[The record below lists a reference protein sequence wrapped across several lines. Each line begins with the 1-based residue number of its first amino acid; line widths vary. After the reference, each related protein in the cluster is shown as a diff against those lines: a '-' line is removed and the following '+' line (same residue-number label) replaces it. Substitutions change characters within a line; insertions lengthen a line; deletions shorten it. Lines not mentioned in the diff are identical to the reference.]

1 MAPLVEGLD
10 DENIDEDDR
19 MEEHE
24 EQTGD
29 ETENML
35 DEEEEEEDECRVCR
49 GPAED
54 GRPLLQPCKCSGS
67 MGMVHQEC
75 LISWLEVTRGDG
87 RCEICKTKFCFD
99 PQYAENTPDRL
110 PAHEVILGLSSRFLA
125 KWLPL
130 ALRICF
136 AIFLWLVVAPYLT
149 NCLYLGW
156 IIRPSSILTRQ
167 ETILSDIVSGA
178 VMGATIII
186 SFLSLMSF
194 ADFLRV
200 FWQQQPGAQQPEG
213 DEQQQEGREN
223 GADEENNEDEADG
236 NASDDRIIEFIES
249 NKKTINA
256 ETTLK
261 VDITTEIDNTTI
273 RDPSA
278 VEQNDYETQIRN
290 TDQGGGIA
298 AGFNQNGERLR
309 NSTGKEGD
317 LDNLIA
323 ADFDQIGERLRNSAT
338 ELRNLAMEREARQ
351 QNDLGERDLAGGDH
365 NQADRGID
373 HVAPLADD
381 NDDIRRRDIDDAE
394 EFDYESDDGE
404 MDDNADDDGEAWMD
418 NDDDDN
424 NEDDA
429 LPPFQPPGAGPI
441 GDGVA
446 FDPMDPVLQDDQVD
460 MEINV
465 ALDELL
471 GLRGPIST
479 LVRNLLWLLAFNAT
493 YLGIFGFIPKTV
505 GSVMYS
511 SIINTTL
518 CDNVL
523 KSIPYVSSEDNNRTT
538 VISLLSSLEEESVN
552 SNTTFKLS
560 DFATVTLGYLSMAC
574 FIVLSRYMM
583 IAVQKAGKTFGNES
597 TNTFQNLNDPPDFRR
612 ARRMQNMMEGRLGE
626 AMNDLNDEDALGG
639 IGDSIETVLDAT
651 VAIIKVCVL
660 LFMKMFLL
668 PLSLGL
674 WLDAST
680 VRLFGHDVAGRL
692 AFAGGDLFS
701 FILLH
706 WVAGITFMLLVT
718 VFLLQLR
725 EVAHPEILARLI
737 RPQEP
742 QPDLLGNLLHETVLT
757 HMKRMLLSLAIYAPL
772 LTLHVT
778 LPVMIF
784 HSSGLDSSFTF
795 YQLNFYHLL
804 TPKLQIP
811 LELITFHLSML
822 ALLERHKNT
831 IGGLQHC
838 WMKFM
843 CRRMGLTE
851 HILPRIVKTFELVG
865 TKHVFTS
872 NNQLGGFKVDQ
883 FFSTLAMKE
892 NDIDQFVMS
901 NIDRTDNSIPQSS
914 STVLGEQQLNGE
926 RVLSIGVRSI
936 SLPVDEGAENKIIRI
951 PTKIGRY
958 RLRIEEDLLATQTV
972 EETKISF
979 YREIQGDE
987 IKRPPEGWDDLGAGG
1002 AFVQGRWAWA
1012 KEQKSLI
1019 EASVAER
1026 AHFRSSSKER
1036 RSMSLIAKVVILI
1049 ILSWFAVIFT
1059 GLAILSFPLAV
1070 GRSFYH
1076 LLRIPP
1082 QYIHDPLAFCI
1093 GAGFFFPSVSFLT
1106 RSINAVDGSLYHR
1119 CRQWLGRFR
1128 RPPGRKM
1135 SVVLESFLLWIAV
1148 APLVLGLSYEFV
1160 AVKSPKWFLGEEF
1173 FLDWKTCAIS
1183 WFMGTVV
1190 LNTWSIL
1197 LYYKFFT
1204 RQFWSNVGNGILEPP
1219 LNEDG
1224 NPNPNGRNNDRED
1237 ANAEIGLTWQ
1247 GKQGRV
1253 ARFFKIW
1260 RAVLLDWEWD
1270 AVDRTILIDEFA
1282 RPTMKEIASA
1292 LVGSSL
1298 SYQLVGYAFIMMFR
1312 LNQGGFIL
1320 PLLGFV
1326 ELGIFRK
1333 FLFRFCMVVHILFQ
1347 IGSRSSSSFDRWF
1360 EAAHEAARDDRYL
1373 IGELL
1378 MNYNPEVQAH

>member
-1 MAPLVEGLD
+1 MEPLVEAFD
-10 DENIDEDDR
+10 DNSIDEDSR
-19 MEEHE
+19 MEELE
-24 EQTGD
+24 ESIGD
-29 ETENML
+29 ETENLL

-49 GPAED
+49 GPAEE
-54 GRPLLQPCKCSGS
+54 GRLLLQPCKCSGS
-67 MGMVHQEC
+67 MGLVHQEC

-110 PAHEVILGLSSRFLA
+110 PAQEVILGLSSRFLA

-136 AIFLWLVVAPYLT
+136 ASFLWLVVAPYLT

-156 IIRPSSILTRQ
+156 IIRPSSILARQ
-167 ETILSDIVSGA
+167 EMILSDIVSGA
-178 VMGATIII
+178 VIGTTIIL

-200 FWQQQPGAQQPEG
+200 LWQQPPGAQQPEG
-213 DEQQQEGREN
+213 EEQQEEGREN
-223 GADEENNEDEADG
+223 DGADGENNNEEDG
-236 NASDDRIIEFIES
+236 NATDDRIIELILERM
-249 NKKTINA
+249 NNKTISA
-256 ETTLK
+256 EIALRDDSATT
-261 VDITTEIDNTTI
+261 IDNT
-273 RDPSA
+273 RDIS
-278 VEQNDYETQIRN
+278 VVQRKDFETQLHN
-290 TDQGGGIA
+290 TDQGACIGDEEDLDNCVA
-298 AGFNQNGERLR
+298 AGSDLIGKRLR
-309 NSTGKEGD
+309 NR
-317 LDNLIA
+317 A
-323 ADFDQIGERLRNSAT
+323 A
-338 ELRNLAMEREARQ
+338 ELRSLAMEREARRQ
-351 QNDLGERDLAGGDH
+351 DDNDERVLADGDDD
-365 NQADRGID
+365 QVDRVID
-373 HVAPLADD
+373 QFAPLANDIVGIPRRFIGD
-381 NDDIRRRDIDDAE
+381 LDEFNDD
-394 EFDYESDDGE
+394 SDDE
-404 MDDNADDDGEAWMD
+404 EVDENADDDEEAWMD
-418 NDDDDN
+418 DDDN
-424 NEDDA
+424 DEDDA
-429 LPPFQPPGAGPI
+429 PLPFQPPGAGHM
-441 GDGVA
+441 DGL
-446 FDPMDPVLQDDQVD
+446 MDPILQDDQVD

-505 GSVMYS
+505 GSMIYS
-511 SIINTTL
+511 SVFNTTL

-523 KSIPYVSSEDNNRTT
+523 KSIPFVSSEDKNRIT
-538 VISLLSSLEEESVN
+538 VISLLSSLEEESAN
-552 SNTTFKLS
+552 QNTAFKLS
-560 DFATVTLGYLSMAC
+560 DFATVTLGYLSVAC
-574 FIVLSRYMM
+574 FIVLSRYAM
-583 IAVQKAGKTFGNES
+583 IAVQKAGKAFENDLPIAG
-597 TNTFQNLNDPPDFRR
+597 QNLNEAPELPR
-612 ARRMQNMMEGRLGE
+612 AQRIQNMMGGLGE
-626 AMNDLNDEDALGG
+626 GMNDLNDEDALGG
-639 IGDSIETVLDAT
+639 IGNSIETVLDAT

-680 VRLFGHDVAGRL
+680 VRLFGQDIAGRL
-692 AFAGGDLFS
+692 EFAGGDLFS

-725 EVAHPEILARLI
+725 EVAHPDVLARLI

-742 QPDLLGNLLHETVLT
+742 QPDLLGNLMHETVLT

-778 LPVMIF
+778 LPVMLF
-784 HSSGLDSSFTF
+784 HASGLDSIFTF
-795 YQLNFYHLL
+795 FQLNFYHML
-804 TPKLQIP
+804 TPQLQIP
-811 LELITFHLSML
+811 LELIIFHLSML

-843 CRRMGLTE
+843 CRVMGLTE
-851 HILPRIVKTFELVG
+851 HILPRCVKGFELIG
-865 TKHVFTS
+865 TKPVFVS
-872 NNQLGGFKVDQ
+872 DDELGDLKVDP
-883 FFSTLAMKE
+883 FFPTLATKE
-892 NDIDQFVMS
+892 KDIDQFVLL
-901 NIDRTDNSIPQSS
+901 NIDRVEESITQRS
-914 STVLGEQQLNGE
+914 STILGEQRLNGE

-936 SLPVDEGAENKIIRI
+936 SLPANEGAENTILRV

-958 RLRIEEDLLATQTV
+958 RLCTEEHLLATQV
-972 EETKISF
+972 AEETKILF

-1012 KEQKSLI
+1012 EEQKSLG

-1026 AHFRSSSKER
+1026 TPFRPSSKER
-1036 RSMSLIAKVVILI
+1036 RPMNLIAKVTILI

-1070 GRSFYH
+1070 GRSFCH

-1082 QYIHDPLAFCI
+1082 KYIHDPLAFCI
-1093 GAGFFFPSVSFLT
+1093 GAGLFFPTVSLLI
-1106 RSINAVDGSLYHR
+1106 RSMNAVDGSLHHR
-1119 CRQWLGRFR
+1119 CRRWLGRFR
-1128 RPPGRKM
+1128 QIPSKKI
-1135 SVVLESFLLWIAV
+1135 SVVLESLLLWIAV
-1148 APLVLGLSYEFV
+1148 APLGLGLAYEFV
-1160 AVKSPKWFLGEEF
+1160 VVKSPEWFLDEKV

-1190 LNTWSIL
+1190 LNTWSFL
-1197 LYYKFFT
+1197 LYFKFFT
-1204 RQFWSNVGNGILEPP
+1204 RQFWSNIGNGILEPP

-1224 NPNPNGRNNDRED
+1224 NPNPNARNNDRED
-1237 ANAEIGLTWQ
+1237 ANAEIGLKWQ
-1247 GKQGRV
+1247 GKHGRV

-1260 RAVLLDWEWD
+1260 RSILLDWEWD
-1270 AVDRTILIDEFA
+1270 SVDRTILIDEFA
-1282 RPTMKEIASA
+1282 RPTTKEIASA

-1298 SYQLVGYAFIMMFR
+1298 SYQLAGYAFIAIFKV
-1312 LNQGGFIL
+1312 NQGGFMF
-1320 PLLGFV
+1320 PLLGYV
-1326 ELGIFRK
+1326 ELGVFRK
-1333 FLFRFCMVVHILFQ
+1333 SLFRFCMAVHVLFQ
-1347 IGSRSSSSFDRWF
+1347 IGSRSRSSIDRWF

-1378 MNYNPEVQAH
+1378 MEYNPEVQAH